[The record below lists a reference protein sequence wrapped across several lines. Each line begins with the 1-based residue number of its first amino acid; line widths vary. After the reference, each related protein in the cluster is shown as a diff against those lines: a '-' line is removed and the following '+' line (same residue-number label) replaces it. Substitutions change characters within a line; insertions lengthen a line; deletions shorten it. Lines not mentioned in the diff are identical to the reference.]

1 MYVSKRNL
9 GEGYIVATGAVL
21 GVVLLVQMGTKG
33 PAGLFWVLASAAAV
47 GVLLGAAYWLQR
59 LDLSCDQIWLV
70 SNCSALGLGVGT
82 TALLALEIITPTVT
96 VIGVDVEVLSATLGA
111 AAVFGALGGVVI
123 TLHHANRGLQR
134 QNAVLHRI
142 LRHNL
147 RNNMSVVLCLLD
159 DIKADGDEEIAE
171 TAGRA
176 KTKIRSFVRLTDRVR
191 QANVG
196 ITAPAGSR
204 ELRDVS
210 AIVESR
216 VDQLRQKNDDLSVE
230 MELSE
235 GAFVSVGETFSLV
248 VDNLI
253 ESALSDGTPAPHLRL
268 CVETDRDTVR
278 LLVEDSHRAIPTA
291 DLTAVE
297 AGSETALE
305 HGLGVELWLVD
316 WLVDA
321 NDGEVV
327 FKTGE
332 DGQQVTIELD
342 RARAGWHG

>member
-21 GVVLLVQMGTKG
+21 GAVLAVQLGAKR
-33 PAGLFWVLASAAAV
+33 PAGLFWVLASAASV
-47 GVLLGAAYWLQR
+47 GVLVGAAYWLQR
-59 LDLSCDQIWLV
+59 LDLSNDQIWLV

-82 TALLALEIITPTVT
+82 AALLVVEIATPTVA
-96 VIGVDVEVLSATLGA
+96 VSGVDVAVLGATLGA
-111 AAVFGALGGVVI
+111 AAVFGALGGVVV
-123 TLHHANRGLQR
+123 TLHHANRGVQR

-159 DIKADGDEEIAE
+159 DIEANGDEETAE

-176 KTKIRSFVRLTDRVR
+176 KKKIQSFVRLTDRVR

-196 ITAPAGSR
+196 MTAPPGSR

-230 MELSE
+230 MDLSE
-235 GAFVSVGETFSLV
+235 DALASVGETFGLV
-248 VDNLI
+248 VDNLV
-253 ESALSDGTPAPHLRL
+253 ESALSDGTPAPHLRI

-278 LLVEDSHRAIPTA
+278 LLVEDSHQSIPAA
-291 DLTAVE
+291 DLTAVA

-321 NDGEVV
+321 NDGEVA
-327 FKTGE
+327 FETNG

-342 RARAGWHG
+342 RARSGWYR